1 MAIVQRGTS
10 LIMISK
16 KQENEMMWEQFVMES
31 PWLTQALPDKFDEDM
46 SNLNVDKIK
55 GYKHIDNYKD
65 YSIYENIT
73 GEQIELFVSQNDLF
87 VVYYRYHLNE
97 NGGIQTKLTWNNK
110 NNKGSFLD
118 IFSNY
123 IIPKFKV
130 VESDN
135 MMTSKAFDMWK
146 SLILLKPDYNFY
158 VKNGNKISKLESPY
172 DVYLYKERMGITND
186 ENSTFI
192 VSI

>member
-1 MAIVQRGTS
+1 
-10 LIMISK
+10 
-16 KQENEMMWEQFVMES
+16 MES

-146 SLILLKPDYNFY
+146 SLLLLKPDYNFY